1 MPLPRSLL
9 TMRLL
14 LACFGLCLTAALSA
28 QEVKKPKDE
37 FPASGIATFKLRI
50 KSIPVVTVKVNGV
63 TLNLGV
69 DTGCQGNGVLTEGGA
84 RKAGIEVAFTLPTM
98 GNDGRGE
105 TSYGYIESLEGG
117 GAVWKDFHMA
127 IMPLTGMDLDGLVG
141 ADILFAKPFYMDL
154 SNAVM
159 TLGKTPDTSA
169 AHEVSIF
176 SRGGH
181 CGVNIEVEGQKV
193 PMIVDSGASKSYMS
207 SLKFKG
213 KTIFKG
219 YVPVASVRGVNLT
232 RVETCQ
238 IKSLRI
244 GGAPLTG
251 VEFLRDQEHNLLGD
265 DFLRAHPIAVD
276 MASRRLWLFESQGS
290 TKGSKTAVPKEV
302 APVPETAKETPAPVK

>member
-1 MPLPRSLL
+1 
-9 TMRLL
+9 MRLL
-14 LACFGLCLTAALSA
+14 LAYLGLCLTATLSA

-50 KSIPVVTVKVNGV
+50 KSIPMVAVRVNGV
-63 TLNLGV
+63 MLNLGV
-69 DTGCQGNGVLTEGGA
+69 DTGCQGSGVLTEAGA

-105 TSYGYIESLEGG
+105 TNYGYIESFEGG

-127 IMPLTGMDLDGLVG
+127 IMPLDGMDLDGLVG
-141 ADILFAKPFYMDL
+141 ADILFGRPFYMDL
-154 SNAVM
+154 TNAVM
-159 TLGKTPDTSA
+159 TLGKIPDTSA
-169 AHEVSIF
+169 AHEVSIY

-181 CGVNIEVEGQKV
+181 CGVNIEVDGQKV
-193 PMIVDSGASKSYMS
+193 PMIIDSGATKSYMS
-207 SLKFKG
+207 SLKFRG

-232 RVETCQ
+232 RVEVCQ

-251 VEFLRDQEHNLLGD
+251 VEFHRDQEHNLLGN
-265 DFLRAHPIAVD
+265 DFLRTHPIAVD
-276 MASRRLWLFESQGS
+276 MAARRLWLFESQGS
-290 TKGSKTAVPKEV
+290 TKGRKPFLPTNGG
-302 APVPETAKETPAPVK
+302 APTEPAKATPAPVK

>member
-1 MPLPRSLL
+1 
-9 TMRLL
+9 
-14 LACFGLCLTAALSA
+14 
-28 QEVKKPKDE
+28 
-37 FPASGIATFKLRI
+37 
-50 KSIPVVTVKVNGV
+50 
-63 TLNLGV
+63 
-69 DTGCQGNGVLTEGGA
+69 
-84 RKAGIEVAFTLPTM
+84 
-98 GNDGRGE
+98 
-105 TSYGYIESLEGG
+105 
-117 GAVWKDFHMA
+117 
-127 IMPLTGMDLDGLVG
+127 
-141 ADILFAKPFYMDL
+141 
-154 SNAVM
+154 M

-213 KTIFKG
+213 KTVFKG

-290 TKGSKTAVPKEV
+290 TKGSKTVLPKEV
-302 APVPETAKETPAPVK
+302 APAPEAAKETPAPVK

>member
-1 MPLPRSLL
+1 MVAVR
-9 TMRLL
+9 
-14 LACFGLCLTAALSA
+14 
-28 QEVKKPKDE
+28 
-37 FPASGIATFKLRI
+37 
-50 KSIPVVTVKVNGV
+50 VNGV
-63 TLNLGV
+63 ILNLGV
-69 DTGCQGNGVLTEGGA
+69 DTGCQGSGVLTEAGA

-105 TSYGYIESLEGG
+105 TSYGYIESFEGG

-141 ADILFAKPFYMDL
+141 ADILFGRPFYMDL
-154 SNAVM
+154 TNAVM

-193 PMIVDSGASKSYMS
+193 PMIIDSGASKSYMS
-207 SLKFKG
+207 SLKFRG
-213 KTIFKG
+213 QTIFKG
-219 YVPVASVRGVNLT
+219 YIPVASVRGVNLT
-232 RVETCQ
+232 RVEVCQ

-251 VEFLRDQEHNLLGD
+251 VEFLRDQEHNLLGN
-265 DFLRAHPIAVD
+265 DFLRTHPIAVD
-276 MASRRLWLFESQGS
+276 MAARRLWLFESQGS
-290 TKGSKTAVPKEV
+290 TKGSKPFLPTKGGTPTE
-302 APVPETAKETPAPVK
+302 PAKATPAPVK

>member
-1 MPLPRSLL
+1 
-9 TMRLL
+9 MRLL
-14 LACFGLCLTAALSA
+14 LACLGLCLTAPLSA
-28 QEVKKPKDE
+28 QEVKKPKEE
-37 FPASGIATFKLRI
+37 FPAAGIATFKLRI
-50 KSIPVVTVKVNGV
+50 KSIPMVTVKVNGV

-69 DTGCQGNGVLTEGGA
+69 DTGCQGSGVLTEAGA
-84 RKAGIEVAFTLPTM
+84 RKAGIEAAFTLPTM
-98 GNDGRGE
+98 GNSGRGE

-141 ADILFAKPFYMDL
+141 ADILFGKPFYMDL
-154 SNAVM
+154 TNAVM

-169 AHEVSIF
+169 AHEVAIF

-193 PMIVDSGASKSYMS
+193 PMIIDSGASKSYMS
-207 SLKFKG
+207 SLKFRG
-213 KTIFKG
+213 KTVFKG
-219 YVPVASVRGVNLT
+219 YIPVASVRGVNLT
-232 RVETCQ
+232 RVEVCQ

-251 VEFLRDQEHNLLGD
+251 VEFLRDQEHNLLGN
-265 DFLRAHPIAVD
+265 DFLRTHPIAVD

-290 TKGSKTAVPKEV
+290 AKGTKSLLSKEAT
-302 APVPETAKETPAPVK
+302 TPAEPTKAEPAPAK

>member
-1 MPLPRSLL
+1 
-9 TMRLL
+9 MRLL
-14 LACFGLCLTAALSA
+14 LACLGFCLTASLSA

-50 KSIPVVTVKVNGV
+50 KSIPMVAVRVNGV
-63 TLNLGV
+63 ILNLGV
-69 DTGCQGNGVLTEGGA
+69 DTGCQGSGVLTEAGA

-105 TSYGYIESLEGG
+105 TSYGYIESFEGG

-141 ADILFAKPFYMDL
+141 ADILFGRPFYMDL
-154 SNAVM
+154 TNAVM

-169 AHEVSIF
+169 AHEVAIF

-193 PMIVDSGASKSYMS
+193 PMIIDSGASKSYMS
-207 SLKFKG
+207 SLKFRG
-213 KTIFKG
+213 KTVFKG
-219 YVPVASVRGVNLT
+219 YIPVASVRGVNLT
-232 RVETCQ
+232 RVEVCQ

-251 VEFLRDQEHNLLGD
+251 VEFLRDQEHNLLGN
-265 DFLRAHPIAVD
+265 DFLRSHPVAVD

-290 TKGSKTAVPKEV
+290 LKGTKSLLPKEV
-302 APVPETAKETPAPVK
+302 ASPAEPAQATPVPAK